1 MLISYKTTD
10 YLGMCN
16 GLCQYLEGLQI
27 PDVTQTVILKRW
39 RMLKQGSIFLHQGLS
54 LNTWIGESPS

>member
-16 GLCQYLEGLQI
+16 DLCQYLEGLQI

-39 RMLKQGSIFLHQGLS
+39 MLKQGSIFLHQGLS

>member
-16 GLCQYLEGLQI
+16 DLCQYLEGLQI
-27 PDVTQTVILKRW
+27 PDVTQTVILKR
-39 RMLKQGSIFLHQGLS
+39 
-54 LNTWIGESPS
+54 

>member
-16 GLCQYLEGLQI
+16 GLCQYSEGLQI
-27 PDVTQTVILKRW
+27 PDVTQTVILKR
-39 RMLKQGSIFLHQGLS
+39 
-54 LNTWIGESPS
+54 